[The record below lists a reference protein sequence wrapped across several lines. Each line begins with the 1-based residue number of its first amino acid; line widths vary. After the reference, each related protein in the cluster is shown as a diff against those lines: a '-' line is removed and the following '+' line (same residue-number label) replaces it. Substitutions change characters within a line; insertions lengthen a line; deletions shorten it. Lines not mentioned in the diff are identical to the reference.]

1 MSKGLKM
8 YRKITRENVKKLLA
22 GLKGRA
28 EVLVPAQVNG
38 LWAFRTLDSQDL
50 PHGFQNSRLPPK
62 GLFFESLRELFAWKA
77 PAGDFQLNPIPPPE
91 GQRVIFGIKPCDARA
106 LRILEPVFAKDYQDV
121 FYQKNLSRTLLL
133 GQTCRTQCVGSFC
146 TEMGIDPQ
154 DSADLDLLFRETPAG
169 YVVKI
174 TTERGQALIEG
185 NSIFEGAS
193 AEDWDAARGEIK
205 GKLANP
211 LFDLEK
217 VKAKV
222 GARFMDEDLWK
233 RVSAKCINC
242 GICTYLCPTC
252 HCFDLTDLQMPGQGI
267 RYRCGDSCAFPSFTK
282 MPVHNPREEKWR
294 RYRQRVS
301 HKFNFFHQNWQMIA
315 CVGCGRCVAHC
326 PVNLDLREVLL
337 EVAR

>member
-1 MSKGLKM
+1 MNKGPKM
-8 YRKITRENVKKLLA
+8 YRKITKENVIKLLA

-28 EVLVPAQVNG
+28 EVLGPAQVNG
-38 LWAFRTLDSQDL
+38 LWAFRPFNGQDL
-50 PHGFQNSRLPPK
+50 PQGFQNSRLPPK
-62 GLFFESLRELFAWKA
+62 GLFFESLRELFEWKA
-77 PAGDFQLNPIPPPE
+77 PAGDFQLTPLPPPE

-106 LRILEPVFAKDYQDV
+106 LKILEPVFAKDYQDI
-121 FYQKNLSRTLLL
+121 FYLKNLSRTLLL
-133 GQTCRTQCVGSFC
+133 GQACRTQCVGSFC

-154 DSADLDLLFRETPAG
+154 DSADCDLLLRETPGG
-169 YVVKI
+169 YVAKI
-174 TTERGQALIEG
+174 STERGQVLIEG
-185 NSIFEGAS
+185 NNFFEEAS

-205 GKLANP
+205 GKRAKP
-211 LFDLEK
+211 VFDLEK
-217 VKAKV
+217 VKGRIGV
-222 GARFMDEDLWK
+222 RFMDEDLWK

-252 HCFDLTDLQMPGQGI
+252 HCFDLSDLQMPGQGI

-301 HKFNFFHQNWQMIA
+301 HKFNFFHQNWQTIA